1 MRIAR
6 VSPDIDPAH
15 LDRVRCAVYF
25 SCMETVV
32 QELQRKIKIIQR
44 AADRSK
50 GGQKELFERCL
61 QNARQTMANYLEVER
76 ILQQSRR

>member
-1 MRIAR
+1 
-6 VSPDIDPAH
+6 
-15 LDRVRCAVYF
+15 
-25 SCMETVV
+25 METVV
-32 QELQRKIKIIQR
+32 EELQRKIKIIQR